1 MIRRL
6 TSRLGRDK
14 KQDGQVN
21 GVSPETNGIN
31 GKRKSTVVTSKPKE
45 MEDHT
50 ASRADVESS
59 FSKFAQLIHA
69 SNRPLPNQTGD
80 GSYLD
85 HSEPSSLMQDIRS
98 IGFKDVNTLM
108 QVMKTKAT
116 GELQDDKT
124 MMMEHVM
131 QASSP
136 VRHRKRNGADRLQ

>member
-21 GVSPETNGIN
+21 GVSHETNGVN
-31 GKRKSTVVTSKPKE
+31 GKRKSVIATSKPKE
-45 MEDHT
+45 VEDHS
-50 ASRADVESS
+50 ASRGDVESS
-59 FSKFAQLIHA
+59 FAKFAQFIHA
-69 SNRPLPNQTGD
+69 SNRPLPTQTGD

-85 HSEPSSLMQDIRS
+85 HAEPSGLMQDLRS

-131 QASSP
+131 QVSLIPSFTQF
-136 VRHRKRNGADRLQ
+136 DR